1 MSKVNPNDSLNS
13 SISLLE
19 QKRQRDFLDLKQQLR
34 LTGESMKPANLLKGA
49 VRDIVG
55 SPQMKSILIKAA
67 VGLAL
72 GIITKKLITHQQ
84 HNNKKQIL
92 GNALQYGIS
101 FLASK
106 RNNFLKAAGIYAANQ
121 LIETIRER
129 RLQRRHLKD
138 GQAVHQMGEA

>member
-1 MSKVNPNDSLNS
+1 MSKVNPNESLNS

-72 GIITKKLITHQQ
+72 GFITKKLITRQQ
-84 HNNKKQIL
+84 RNNKKQIL

-106 RNNFLKAAGIYAANQ
+106 RNNFLKAAGIYVANQ
-121 LIETIRER
+121 LIQTIRER
-129 RLQRRHLKD
+129 RLQRRYLKD
-138 GQAVHQMGEA
+138 GQAVQMGES